1 MKLLKVLKKHRKF
14 IIKWSVVFGLTF
26 YVFAKIH
33 EAATLDRGYEA
44 IGGEIF
50 LFFIPVVVLY
60 YPDIKKEIKEV
71 LKCVK

>member
-1 MKLLKVLKKHRKF
+1 MKLLKALKNHRKF
-14 IIKWSVVFGLTF
+14 IIKWSLVFGLTF

-33 EAATLDRGYEA
+33 EAATLNRGCEA

-50 LFFIPVVVLY
+50 LFFIPVIVLY
-60 YPDIKKEIKEV
+60 YPDIKKVIKEA